1 MVFLCILKDFRFR
14 EILRFRC
21 NKRCSKVI
29 FRALD
34 EKLTH
39 EHVLWRQM
47 TKIANL
53 TPWPRMTLT
62 WPKVTMGLGCC
73 FEVSETQ
80 IMPICCHYLRL
91 RSTFLATKPSA
102 GTSVKMLN
110 ILSLTWPVTSSVTP
124 RSTKFI
130 FARQFFQGY
139 QMPFAILKS
148 VQLTRALLGYFYNA
162 SYWGGTFCL
171 PPLRYPKLLNRS

>member
-1 MVFLCILKDFRFR
+1 MVFLCILNDFRFFKYCNLSVIND
-14 EILRFRC
+14 ILRPFL
-21 NKRCSKVI
+21 
-29 FRALD
+29 RALD

-39 EHVLWRQM
+39 EHLLRRQM

-80 IMPICCHYLRL
+80 IMPICGHYLRL

-124 RSTKFI
+124 KSTKFI
-130 FARQFFQGY
+130 FAQQFVQGY
-139 QMPFAILKS
+139 QMLFAVLRS
-148 VQLTRALLGYFYNA
+148 VQ
-162 SYWGGTFCL
+162 
-171 PPLRYPKLLNRS
+171 